1 MFALAE
7 CWVKQKKYLKAILLY
22 EELILKQTS
31 IYGENHEQTLTSMHQ
46 LAYCWTELKDYSKAV
61 SMLEKVVKKTNSDF
75 G

>member
-1 MFALAE
+1 MLGE
-7 CWVKQKKYLKAILLY
+7 TKKYLKAILLY

-46 LAYCWTELKDYSKAV
+46 LAYCWTELKLFKSCIYVRES
-61 SMLEKVVKKTNSDF
+61 SKKTNSDF